1 MGTFLLAR
9 KSGTIYSANSAEFD
23 YQVLMLNRFLSDMR
37 LGGIELKRV
46 SLRIGRKAKFVGTG
60 RS

>member
-1 MGTFLLAR
+1 MGTFLLSR

-23 YQVLMLNRFLSDMR
+23 YQVLTLNRFLSDMR